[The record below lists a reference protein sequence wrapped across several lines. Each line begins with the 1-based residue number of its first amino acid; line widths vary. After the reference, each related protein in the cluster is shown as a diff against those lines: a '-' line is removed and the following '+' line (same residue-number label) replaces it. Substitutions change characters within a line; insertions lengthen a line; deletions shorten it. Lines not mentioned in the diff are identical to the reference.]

1 MDVINKINQV
11 MTGVIP
17 MSVKRRILALQ
28 LAEKIQQNPEY
39 AKKIGVSVE
48 VKHQQ
53 IKDQNYKEVDEV
65 TVALTNE

>member
-1 MDVINKINQV
+1 
-11 MTGVIP
+11 
-17 MSVKRRILALQ
+17 MSVKRRILAIQ

-53 IKDQNYKEVDEV
+53 IQKKKKINNAYRLNS
-65 TVALTNE
+65 ANHNIL

>member
-1 MDVINKINQV
+1 
-11 MTGVIP
+11 
-17 MSVKRRILALQ
+17 MSVKRRILVIQ

-53 IKDQNYKEVDEV
+53 IQKKKKINYNP
-65 TVALTNE
+65 TIQ

>member
-1 MDVINKINQV
+1 
-11 MTGVIP
+11 MTHQTMKERFY
-17 MSVKRRILALQ
+17 MSVKKRILAIQ

-53 IKDQNYKEVDEV
+53 IQKKKKINYNP
-65 TVALTNE
+65 TIQ

>member
-1 MDVINKINQV
+1 
-11 MTGVIP
+11 

-53 IKDQNYKEVDEV
+53 IQKKKKKQIIIRPYNKNRKE
-65 TVALTNE
+65 TYLCLL

>member
-1 MDVINKINQV
+1 
-11 MTGVIP
+11 

-28 LAEKIQQNPEY
+28 LAEKIQQNSEY

-53 IKDQNYKEVDEV
+53 IQKKEKTNYNS
-65 TVALTNE
+65 AI

>member
-1 MDVINKINQV
+1 
-11 MTGVIP
+11 

-53 IKDQNYKEVDEV
+53 IKDQNYTEVDEV

>member
-1 MDVINKINQV
+1 
-11 MTGVIP
+11 
-17 MSVKRRILALQ
+17 MSVNNNRSSKGEILMSVRKRILAIQ

-53 IKDQNYKEVDEV
+53 IQKKKKINYNP
-65 TVALTNE
+65 TIQ

>member
-1 MDVINKINQV
+1 MDVINKINQA
-11 MTGVIP
+11 MTGGIP
-17 MSVKRRILALQ
+17 MSVKKRILAIQ

-53 IKDQNYKEVDEV
+53 IQKKKKTNYN
-65 TVALTNE
+65 TAIQ

>member
-1 MDVINKINQV
+1 
-11 MTGVIP
+11 
-17 MSVKRRILALQ
+17 MSVKKRILAIQ

-53 IKDQNYKEVDEV
+53 IQKKKKTNYYCICGN
-65 TVALTNE
+65 TALR

>member
-1 MDVINKINQV
+1 
-11 MTGVIP
+11 

-53 IKDQNYKEVDEV
+53 IQKKKKQIIIRPYNKNRKE
-65 TVALTNE
+65 TYLCLL

>member
-1 MDVINKINQV
+1 MDVINKINQA

-17 MSVKRRILALQ
+17 MSVKRRILAIQ

-53 IKDQNYKEVDEV
+53 IQKQKKTNYN
-65 TVALTNE
+65 TAIQ